1 MQILELSN
9 IDINV
14 GLTLLSSHIEFLDDK
29 TALISLKFDVGLLK
43 LCSTNFLS
51 ISPQYLDLYI
61 DKKITILKIKDNC
74 AVAIDELQRIFSRAV
89 KYEYNSIR
97 KTS

>member
-14 GLTLLSSHIEFLDDK
+14 DLTLLSSDIEFLEDR
-29 TALISLKFDVGLLK
+29 TVIISLYFDKGLLK
-43 LCSTNFLS
+43 LHSTNLLS
-51 ISPQYLDLYI
+51 ISTERLDI
-61 DKKITILKIKDNC
+61 SVDKKITILKIKDCC
-74 AVAIDELQRIFSRAV
+74 AGAIDELQRIFSRAV